1 MDKLKKV
8 NLPNDSK
15 MFSSSKH
22 GSKKKDYQN
31 TDDIM
36 NNSLPQEDQKR
47 IPTCEDDP
55 LGKQHINIEMC
66 D

>member
-1 MDKLKKV
+1 
-8 NLPNDSK
+8 
-15 MFSSSKH
+15 
-22 GSKKKDYQN
+22 
-31 TDDIM
+31 M